1 MPLKTALNLKIGRNP
16 VAQVLYITLPRSP
29 KDEIATEGRLFQTH
43 DLATRAAIVSK
54 VKLTQ
59 QLSNLVSVAA
69 CRKRQPL
76 PSDHARR
83 KGLAPTSPPVHT
95 KLATRA
101 TEANASKESCQN
113 PTRAGPLSVVL

>member
-1 MPLKTALNLKIGRNP
+1 MCARRMWLRARAAEDDTNLKIGRNP

-54 VKLTQ
+54 VKPTQ

-69 CRKRQPL
+69 CRKW
-76 PSDHARR
+76 
-83 KGLAPTSPPVHT
+83 
-95 KLATRA
+95 
-101 TEANASKESCQN
+101 
-113 PTRAGPLSVVL
+113 